1 MPVCGMASLAFQLL
15 AEVVSEERMA
25 QYSSDY
31 YNEHF
36 GMVEVLFG
44 EAKVRVRRV

>member
-1 MPVCGMASLAFQLL
+1 MDCARAIVQAGIR
-15 AEVVSEERMA
+15 EVTISAQRMR

>member
-1 MPVCGMASLAFQLL
+1 
-15 AEVVSEERMA
+15 MA
-25 QYSSDY
+25 QYTSDY

-44 EAKVRVRRV
+44 EAKVGVRRV

>member
-1 MPVCGMASLAFQLL
+1 
-15 AEVVSEERMA
+15 VVISVDCMA
-25 QYSSDY
+25 QYSSQY

-44 EAKVRVRRV
+44 EARVRVRRV

>member
-1 MPVCGMASLAFQLL
+1 VQAGITQ
-15 AEVVSEERMA
+15 VVISAERMA

-44 EAKVRVRRV
+44 EAKVAIRRV